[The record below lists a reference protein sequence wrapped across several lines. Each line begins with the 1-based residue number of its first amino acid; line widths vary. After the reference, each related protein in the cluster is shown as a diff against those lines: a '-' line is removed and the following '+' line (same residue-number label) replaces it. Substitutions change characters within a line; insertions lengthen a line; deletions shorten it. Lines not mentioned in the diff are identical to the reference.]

1 LTVFDDRLLAV
12 ESECF
17 TVSVGM
23 LERLKGW
30 FKRLASFVRSLRK
43 QPTPTASHLI
53 IGTSFYLF
61 WPRSEHKLQMVRKHG
76 KRQTVNY
83 EDRSQK

>member
-23 LERLKGW
+23 LERLKRSVQAACQLCQVAEETADTNGEPSYHRN
-30 FKRLASFVRSLRK
+30 KLLPLLA
-43 QPTPTASHLI
+43 AI
-53 IGTSFYLF
+53 
-61 WPRSEHKLQMVRKHG
+61 
-76 KRQTVNY
+76 
-83 EDRSQK
+83 